1 MRKLAIFGW
10 LLVPVIAGA
19 YHYGPGQDRLLLDDA
34 TALLDTA
41 DELVK
46 NGRYDKAVDAYDQ
59 ALGKLPVGHL
69 AEARRIRLE
78 RAKALMLDR
87 KLPEADADL
96 KAIVDELQKDDSS
109 DKKLL
114 ADARSA
120 LAGSQYYMTW
130 LMKLEG
136 LGREEWGP
144 EIESSRQL
152 YKMLAEEADANGED
166 ATSKERRED
175 VESAIRLAR
184 MDPGELQGKAIPKP
198 CQGCK
203 SGQCKKPGRKPSQS
217 KNQAKD
223 ARGASSGPPPDGSG
237 S

>member
-10 LLVPVIAGA
+10 LLVPVMAGA

-34 TALLDTA
+34 ARLLDDA
-41 DELVK
+41 DAFAV
-46 NGRYDKAVDAYDQ
+46 NGRHDKAVASYDQ
-59 ALGKLPVGHL
+59 ALAKLPTGQL

-78 RAKALMLDR
+78 RAKALMLDHM
-87 KLPEADADL
+87 LPEANADL
-96 KAIVDELQKDDSS
+96 KAIVDELQQDKGS
-109 DKKLL
+109 DAKLL
-114 ADARSA
+114 TDARAS

-130 LMKLEG
+130 IMKLEG
-136 LGREEWGP
+136 LGREEWEP

-152 YKMLAEEADANGED
+152 YKMLAEQADEEGNED
-166 ATSKERRED
+166 SAKERRED

-184 MDPGELQGKAIPKP
+184 MDPGELQGKAIPKQ

-203 SGQCKKPGRKPSQS
+203 SGQCKKPGRKPSKSQS
-217 KNQAKD
+217 KPKD
-223 ARGASSGPPPDGSG
+223 ARGASSGPPPDNSG